1 MPTLQ
6 FKKYFRKF
14 SESYV
19 DTLSKLYHYSTGVYS
34 ENWQSKVLGTDKGYR
49 FKDFKKVCDGISRLM
64 CCYGVGTGDRVAIL
78 SQNMPNWAIAFFSA
92 TAFGRVAVPILPD
105 SSEAEVTNILHH
117 SESKALFVSKKYL
130 SKVSPEC
137 LDSLSVVIDIE
148 DLLTIKRDDS
158 SFVCD
163 GRVSEPTADQLA
175 AIIYT
180 SGTTGTPKGVML
192 SHRNLCHNVFAAFH
206 CWKTT
211 EKDRWLSIL
220 PMAHTYEMS
229 LGMLYPFFVGA
240 TVTYLDRPVAVSILM
255 KAMAEVKPTTMLS
268 VPLIIEKVVK
278 KSIIPTIEKSVFLS
292 WMQKNTPK
300 ILYFVVGK
308 KLKKT
313 FGGHLRFFGVGGAK
327 LDTEVEDWLFK
338 LKFPYAVGYGMTECA
353 PLICTA
359 NPYDV
364 NGKGTTGKAAYGA
377 MVKLIDVNP
386 ETGEGELV
394 VRGDQVM
401 LGYYKDPQHTREM
414 FTSDGYMHTGD
425 LATIDKVGKYYIRGR
440 IKNMIIGPSGEN
452 IYPEEIERII
462 NDMDV
467 VDESLVVDRDGKLV
481 ALVHLDENALRYS
494 LKDEAEL
501 IEKYEAIKQRV
512 LERVNKVVGKSS
524 KISDVEVVKEP
535 FVKTA
540 TMKIRRF
547 LYRKSNNPKK

>member
-19 DTLSKLYHYSTGVYS
+19 DTLSKLYHYSTGVYA
-34 ENWQSKVLGTDKGYR
+34 ENWQSKVIGTDKGYR

-105 SSEAEVTNILHH
+105 SSEAEVTNILRH

-130 SKVSPEC
+130 SKVSKEC
-137 LDSLSVVIDIE
+137 MDSLSVVIDIE
-148 DLLTIKRDDS
+148 DLITIKRDDS

-255 KAMAEVKPTTMLS
+255 KAMSEVKPTTMLS

-327 LDTEVEDWLFK
+327 LDPEVEDWLYK

-377 MVKLIDVNP
+377 MVKLIDINP

-401 LGYYKDPQHTREM
+401 LGYYKDPLHTREM
-414 FTSDGYMHTGD
+414 FTADGFMHTGD
-425 LATIDKVGKYYIRGR
+425 LASIDKVGKYYIRGR

-462 NDMDV
+462 NDMDAI
-467 VDESLVVDRDGKLV
+467 DESLVVDRDGKLV

-501 IEKYEAIKQRV
+501 IEKYESVKQRV

>member
-78 SQNMPNWAIAFFSA
+78 AQNMPNWAIAFFSA

-327 LDTEVEDWLFK
+327 LDPEVEDWLFK

-377 MVKLIDVNP
+377 MVKLIDINP

-425 LATIDKVGKYYIRGR
+425 LASIDKVGKYYIRGR

>member
-19 DTLSKLYHYSTGVYS
+19 DTLSKLYHYSTDVYS

-78 SQNMPNWAIAFFSA
+78 AQNMPNWAIAFFSA

-117 SESKALFVSKKYL
+117 SESKALFISKKYL

-300 ILYFVVGK
+300 ILYLVVGK

-327 LDTEVEDWLFK
+327 LDPEVEDWLFK

-425 LATIDKVGKYYIRGR
+425 LASIDKVGKYYIRGR